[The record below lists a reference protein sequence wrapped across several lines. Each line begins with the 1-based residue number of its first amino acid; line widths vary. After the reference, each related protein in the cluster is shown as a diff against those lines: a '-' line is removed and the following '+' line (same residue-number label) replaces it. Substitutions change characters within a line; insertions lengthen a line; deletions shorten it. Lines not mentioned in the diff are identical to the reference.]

1 MVSSKLNKALILFVC
16 YAVMAVIVIVTVY
29 PLIWMIFCSFKTV
42 NEFYTNTWLPPTQW
56 YLGNFV
62 TAWTRANMGVR
73 YLNSIM
79 VTGLY
84 LLINIP
90 VSMCASYAFSRVRFQ
105 GRDQIYKVILAGI
118 MIPTGVLTLPIYS
131 VMVQFHLLN
140 NRAGLSLV
148 YAGMSTAFSIFIMRT
163 FFISLPRGLEDAAKI
178 DGCSSFGAFA
188 RIIVPLT
195 KPGIVIL
202 LIYNG
207 ISNWSEYQLASL
219 TLTSSAKQ
227 TVPVGMALFQ
237 DDKAIEYTVLFAAL
251 TLATVP
257 LVALYLCCQKAF
269 ISGMTAG
276 AVKG

>member
-1 MVSSKLNKALILFVC
+1 MVESKFKKYLSLTIC
-16 YAVMAVIVIVTVY
+16 YLVMAVVLVVTVY
-29 PLIWMIFCSFKTV
+29 PLVWMIFCSFKTV
-42 NEFYTNTWLPPTQW
+42 GEFYTNTWLPPANW
-56 YLGNFV
+56 YIGNFV
-62 TAWTRANMGVR
+62 TAWNRADMGTRYM
-73 YLNSIM
+73 NSIM

-90 VSMCASYAFSRVRFQ
+90 VAMCASYAFSRVRFV
-105 GRDQIYKVILAGI
+105 GRDQIYKVLLAGI

-163 FFISLPRGLEDAAKI
+163 FFISLPKGLEEAAQI
-178 DGCSSFGAFA
+178 DGCSMFGAFA
-188 RIIVPLT
+188 RVIVPLT
-195 KPGIVIL
+195 KPGIMIL

-219 TLTSSAKQ
+219 TLTTNAKQ

-237 DDKAIEYTVLFAAL
+237 NDKAIEYTVLFAAL

-257 LVALYLCCQKAF
+257 LVALYLVCQKAF

>member
-1 MVSSKLNKALILFVC
+1 MVESKFKKILTYVIC
-16 YAVMAVIVIVTVY
+16 YAVMLVVLVVTVY
-29 PLIWMIFCSFKTV
+29 PLVWMVFCSFKTV
-42 NEFYTNTWLPPTQW
+42 NEFYTNTWLPPKVW
-56 YLGNFV
+56 YVQNFIE
-62 TAWTRANMGVR
+62 AWTRADMGVR

-79 VTGLY
+79 VTGVY

-90 VSMCASYAFSRVRFQ
+90 VAMCASYAFSRVRFV
-105 GRDQIYKVILAGI
+105 GRDQIYKVMLAGI

-140 NRAGLSLV
+140 SRLGLSLV

-163 FFISLPRGLEDAAKI
+163 FFISLPKGLEEAAQI
-178 DGCSSFGAFA
+178 DGCSMFGAFA
-188 RIIVPLT
+188 RVIVPLT

-219 TLTSSAKQ
+219 TLTANAKQ
-227 TVPVGMALFQ
+227 TVPVGLALFQ
-237 DDKAIEYTVLFAAL
+237 NNQAIEYTVLFAAL
-251 TLATVP
+251 TLSTAP
-257 LVALYLCCQKAF
+257 LVVLYLACQKAF

>member
-1 MVSSKLNKALILFVC
+1 MVESKFKKILTLTLCYLI
-16 YAVMAVIVIVTVY
+16 MAIVLIVTVY
-29 PLIWMIFCSFKTV
+29 PLLWMIFCSFKTV
-42 NEFYTNTWLPPTQW
+42 NEFYTNTWLPPAKW
-56 YLGNFV
+56 YLGNFI
-62 TAWTRANMGVR
+62 TAWNRANMGTR

-90 VSMCASYAFSRVRFQ
+90 VSMCASYAFSRVRFV
-105 GRDQIYKVILAGI
+105 GRDSLYKFLLAGI

-131 VMVQFHLLN
+131 VMVQFRLLN
-140 NRAGLSLV
+140 SRVGLSLV

-163 FFISLPRGLEDAAKI
+163 FFISLPKGLEEAARI
-178 DGCSSFGAFA
+178 DGCSMFGAFA
-188 RIIVPLT
+188 RVIVPLT
-195 KPGIVIL
+195 KPGIMIL

-219 TLTSSAKQ
+219 TLTSNAKQ

-237 DDKAIEYTVLFAAL
+237 DNQAIEYTVLFAAL

-257 LVALYLCCQKAF
+257 LVALYLACQKAF
-269 ISGMTAG
+269 IAGMTAG

>member
-1 MVSSKLNKALILFVC
+1 MVSSKFNKALIMFVC
-16 YAVMAVIVIVTVY
+16 YAVMAVIVVVTVY

-62 TAWTRANMGVR
+62 TAWKRANMGVR

-140 NRAGLSLV
+140 NRVGLSLV

-257 LVALYLCCQKAF
+257 LVLLYLCCQKAF

>member
-1 MVSSKLNKALILFVC
+1 MVENKFKKYLTLVII
-16 YAVMAVIVIVTVY
+16 YAVMAAVLLVTVY
-29 PLIWMIFCSFKTV
+29 PLLWMIFCSFKTV
-42 NEFYTNTWLPPTQW
+42 NEFYTNTWLPPSEW
-56 YLGNFV
+56 YLGNFI
-62 TAWTRANMGVR
+62 TAWNRADMGTR

-90 VSMCASYAFSRVRFQ
+90 VAMCASYAFSRVRFV
-105 GRDQIYKVILAGI
+105 GRDQIYKVMLAGI

-163 FFISLPRGLEDAAKI
+163 FFISLPRGLEEAAQI
-178 DGCSSFGAFA
+178 DGCSMFGAFT
-188 RIIVPLT
+188 RVIVPLT
-195 KPGIVIL
+195 KPGIMIL

-219 TLTSSAKQ
+219 TLTSNAKQ

-237 DDKAIEYTVLFAAL
+237 NDKAIEYTVLFAAL

-257 LVALYLCCQKAF
+257 LVALYLACQKAF

>member
-1 MVSSKLNKALILFVC
+1 MVENKVTKIITTIIC
-16 YAVMAVIVIVTVY
+16 YAVMLVVLVVTVY
-29 PLIWMIFCSFKTV
+29 PLLWMIFCSFKTV
-42 NEFYTNTWLPPTQW
+42 NEFYTNTWLPPATW
-56 YLGNFV
+56 YYENFI
-62 TAWTRANMGVR
+62 TAWTRADMGTR
-73 YLNSIM
+73 YLNSIC

-90 VSMCASYAFSRVRFQ
+90 VSLCASYAFSRVRFV
-105 GRDQIYKVILAGI
+105 GRDQIYKVMLAGI

-131 VMVQFHLLN
+131 VMVQLHLLN

-163 FFISLPRGLEDAAKI
+163 FFISLPRGLEEAAQI
-178 DGCSSFGAFA
+178 DGCSMFGAFA
-188 RIIVPLT
+188 RVIVPLT

-219 TLTSSAKQ
+219 TLTSTEKQ

-237 DDKAIEYTVLFAAL
+237 DNQSIEYTVLFAAL
-251 TLATVP
+251 TLSTVP
-257 LVALYLCCQKAF
+257 LVLLYLCCQKAF

>member
-1 MVSSKLNKALILFVC
+1 
-16 YAVMAVIVIVTVY
+16 
-29 PLIWMIFCSFKTV
+29 
-42 NEFYTNTWLPPTQW
+42 
-56 YLGNFV
+56 
-62 TAWTRANMGVR
+62 MGVR

-90 VSMCASYAFSRVRFQ
+90 VAMCASYAFSRVRFV
-105 GRDQIYKVILAGI
+105 GRDQLYKILLAGI
-118 MIPTGVLTLPIYS
+118 MIPPGVLTLPIYS

-163 FFISLPRGLEDAAKI
+163 FFISLPRGLEEAAQI
-178 DGCSSFGAFA
+178 DGCSMFGAFA
-188 RIIVPLT
+188 RVIVPLT
-195 KPGIVIL
+195 KPGIMIL

-219 TLTSSAKQ
+219 TLTTNAKQ

-237 DDKAIEYTVLFAAL
+237 NDKAIEYTVLFAAL

-257 LVALYLCCQKAF
+257 LVALYLVCQKAF

>member
-1 MVSSKLNKALILFVC
+1 MVESKFKKYLTLTIC
-16 YAVMAVIVIVTVY
+16 YLVMAVVLVVTVY
-29 PLIWMIFCSFKTV
+29 PLVWMIFCSFKTV
-42 NEFYTNTWLPPTQW
+42 GEFYTNTWLPPSKW
-56 YLGNFV
+56 YIGNFV
-62 TAWTRANMGVR
+62 TAWVRADMGTRYM
-73 YLNSIM
+73 NSIM

-90 VSMCASYAFSRVRFQ
+90 VAMCASYAFSRVRFV
-105 GRDQIYKVILAGI
+105 GRNQIYKVLLAGI

-140 NRAGLSLV
+140 SRVGLSLV

-163 FFISLPRGLEDAAKI
+163 FFISLPKGLEEAAQI
-178 DGCSSFGAFA
+178 DGCSMFGAFA
-188 RIIVPLT
+188 RVIVPLT
-195 KPGIVIL
+195 KPGIMIL

-219 TLTSSAKQ
+219 TLTSNAKQ

-237 DDKAIEYTVLFAAL
+237 NDKAIEYTVLFAAL

-257 LVALYLCCQKAF
+257 LVALYLVCQKAF